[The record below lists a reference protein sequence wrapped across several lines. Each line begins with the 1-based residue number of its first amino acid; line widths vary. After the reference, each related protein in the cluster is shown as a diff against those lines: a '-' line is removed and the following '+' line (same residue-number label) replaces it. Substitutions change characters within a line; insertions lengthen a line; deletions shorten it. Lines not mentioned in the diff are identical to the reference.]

1 MKRFFYGLRIVFFQK
16 SLLKT
21 KRFFNLKPRF
31 LEGLNLIPF
40 VFKILTFISSKLL
53 RIFVIKK
60 KQKNRKNSIKELKT
74 IVFPVGVV

>member
-1 MKRFFYGLRIVFFQK
+1 MKRFFYGLRIVFFSK
-16 SLLKT
+16 ITIKDE
-21 KRFFNLKPRF
+21 KGFFNLKPRF

-53 RIFVIKK
+53 RIFVIKRK

-74 IVFPVGVV
+74 IVFL

>member
-16 SLLKT
+16 FIKDE
-21 KRFFNLKPRF
+21 KGFFNLKPRF

-53 RIFVIKK
+53 RIFVIKRK
-60 KQKNRKNSIKELKT
+60 KQKNKKFNQRT
-74 IVFPVGVV
+74 